1 MKKAI
6 LVFGLVA
13 AGFGVNAQS
22 FKAKKSM
29 IDGVMVTSYTLAP
42 ETLNNSVS
50 LIASVIGEDTTYY
63 LSYRNLEYT
72 RIVSYSHTNSFTK
85 QEFTQF
91 LDACKLVQSK
101 EMDMVSIN
109 DVSVNRALGSLQF
122 TGKLGWNWLMV
133 DRLENRF
140 KQFIGLAP
148 LN

>member
-1 MKKAI
+1 MKKVL
-6 LVFGLVA
+6 LVVGMLVA
-13 AGFGVNAQS
+13 GVSVNAQT

-42 ETLNNSVS
+42 ENLSNSVS
-50 LIASVIGEDTTYY
+50 LIANVIGEDTTYY

-91 LDACKLVQSK
+91 IEACKLVQSK
-101 EMDMVSIN
+101 EMDMVSMN
-109 DVSVNRALGSLQF
+109 DVAVSRSLGSLRF
-122 TGKLGWNWLMV
+122 TGRLGWNWLMV

-140 KQFIGLAP
+140 NQFIGLAP
-148 LN
+148 VN

>member
-1 MKKAI
+1 MKKVL
-6 LVFGLVA
+6 LVVGMLVA
-13 AGFGVNAQS
+13 GVSVNAQT

-42 ETLNNSVS
+42 GSLNNSVS
-50 LIASVIGEDTTYY
+50 LIANVIGEDTTYY

-91 LDACKLVQSK
+91 IEACKLVQSK
-101 EMDMVSIN
+101 EMDMVSMN
-109 DVSVNRALGSLQF
+109 DVAVSRSLGSLRF
-122 TGKLGWNWLMV
+122 TGRLGWNWLMV

-140 KQFIGLAP
+140 NQFIGLAP
-148 LN
+148 VN

>member
-1 MKKAI
+1 MKKVL
-6 LVFGLVA
+6 LVVGMLVA
-13 AGFGVNAQS
+13 GVSVNAQT

-42 ETLNNSVS
+42 GSLNNSVS
-50 LIASVIGEDTTYY
+50 LIANVIGEDTTYY

-91 LDACKLVQSK
+91 IEACKLVQSK
-101 EMDMVSIN
+101 EMDMVSMN
-109 DVSVNRALGSLQF
+109 DVAVSRSLGSLRF
-122 TGKLGWNWLMV
+122 TGRLGWNWLMV

-140 KQFIGLAP
+140 NQFIGLVPA
-148 LN
+148 N